1 MSYLPSKQH
10 KERVLKILPG
20 SVPFIIHFIV
30 PKIFKFLFKFDSP
43 RLRVLDLR
51 HPHKTLSYEF
61 DFNANHDL

>member
-1 MSYLPSKQH
+1 MLLL
-10 KERVLKILPG
+10 RA
-20 SVPFIIHFIV
+20 IV
-30 PKIFKFLFKFDSP
+30 TLKFDSP